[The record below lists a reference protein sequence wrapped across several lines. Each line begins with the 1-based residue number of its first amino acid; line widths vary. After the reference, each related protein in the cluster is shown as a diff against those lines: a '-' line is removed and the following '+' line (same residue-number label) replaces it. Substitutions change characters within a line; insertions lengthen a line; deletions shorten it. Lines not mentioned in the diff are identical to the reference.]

1 MCQAFDQALAI
12 RQIKHDYSPLGVET
26 MVETNMQSSIT
37 DEILIEINRNIN
49 LYLRILNMI
58 SL

>member
-37 DEILIEINRNIN
+37 DEKRLDCSTWR
-49 LYLRILNMI
+49 RK
-58 SL
+58 S